1 MKTITTCLLFMMLVN
16 AYIVT
21 KTFDTITKDIEANK
35 NSFAVQTVTTSPYNG
50 IKEIRVTGYIPTGNK
65 TALGQN
71 VIVGRTAAIS
81 PKCLDLLGSEVYIK
95 GYGIRYI
102 NDITSDSVDKQNNL
116 CTIDL
121 AVPTKEHAT
130 KVGNSTSRLVRIDRK

>member
-95 GYGIRYI
+95 GHGVRYI
-102 NDITSDSVDKQNNL
+102 NDITSDSVDEQHNL

-121 AVPTKEHAT
+121 AVPTKKHAMDI
-130 KVGNSTSRLVRIDRK
+130 GNNTSKLVRIN

>member
-1 MKTITTCLLFMMLVN
+1 MKTITICLLFMMLVN

-95 GYGIRYI
+95 GYGVRYI
-102 NDITSDSVDKQNNL
+102 NDITSDSVDEQNNL

-121 AVPTKEHAT
+121 AVPTKKHAMDI
-130 KVGNSTSRLVRIDRK
+130 GNNTSKLVRIN